1 MKRLAFVL
9 AIIIL
14 LAMFF
19 PGFSI
24 LAYPTHTPHENPA
37 TAKGSLDQ
45 AALLLSYGSVF
56 NLAAVRQYQ
65 DAQVMLNELE
75 HSSIPDELR
84 YLTDRYSLLSSQLL
98 TDLNN
103 IESLL
108 DEASTLFSNDQ
119 LNDAKEKLDSAEATI
134 HDAQFL
140 LEDIKAATNVLSETL
155 GVFATSATS
164 QIKQAYE
171 RLEQNLQRLRQL
183 TNELNQ
189 LRESL
194 ELNPQMIIKTRFHY
208 PTFLEVSAPQIAHPG
223 LPITISGQVSSTGSD
238 VSRTIKIL
246 LDNTQLAEETI
257 RDKFN
262 LEITPPEQTTTGK
275 HSLTVVATPQGHY
288 SGTSRRL
295 SIDISRIPVQAD
307 IQVPKLVII
316 PKSIQVSGK
325 VFHNLS
331 PVADTEVNLAFR
343 QSSITTKT
351 ANDGSFTVVV
361 KPPRLSM
368 LTTLSSNF
376 FYVTTTTVELPFD
389 LSLAGPQKLTMT
401 IQPIERWYA
410 PLRIE
415 TWIFVINPANMG
427 LMLVTFLSLG
437 LLVYNRTKNRVPRP
451 RKEEFIP
458 QPPTQELPPI
468 TPTPRPQYEFSGIKG
483 RILAAYLS
491 GVEALERRTS
501 IPKTAHTTL
510 REFLKMA
517 THRLPSVI
525 NSFTELT
532 TITEIALYS
541 AHRLGKNIATRAEKL
556 AATIKKE
563 LFNEPA

>member
-1 MKRLAFVL
+1 MKRLAIVFSV
-9 AIIIL
+9 IIL
-14 LAMFF
+14 LAMFS

-24 LAYPTHTPHENPA
+24 LANPTHTPHENPVTTKSA
-37 TAKGSLDQ
+37 LDK
-45 AALLLSYGSVF
+45 AALLLSYGKVF
-56 NLAAVRQYQ
+56 DLAAIREYQ
-65 DAQVMLNELE
+65 SAQGMLNELE

-119 LNDAKEKLDSAEATI
+119 INDAKKKLDSADTAI

-140 LEDIKAATNVLSETL
+140 LEDIKAATNVLAETL
-155 GVFATSATS
+155 GVFTTSATN

-171 RLEQNLQRLRQL
+171 RLEQNLKRLRQL
-183 TNELNQ
+183 TNELHQ
-189 LRESL
+189 LQESL

-223 LPITISGQVSSTGSD
+223 LPITVSGQVSSTGSD
-238 VSRTIKIL
+238 VSRTIKIF
-246 LDNTQLAEETI
+246 LDDTQLAEETI
-257 RDKFN
+257 QGKFN

-275 HSLTVVATPQGHY
+275 HSLTVVANPQGHY
-288 SGTSRRL
+288 SGTSKRL
-295 SIDISRIPVQAD
+295 SIDISKIPVQAD
-307 IQVPKLVII
+307 IQVPKLVVM
-316 PKSIQVSGK
+316 PKSIQISGK
-325 VFHNLS
+325 VFQKLS
-331 PVADTEVNLAFR
+331 PIADTEVNIAFR

-351 ANDGSFTVVV
+351 ANDGSFTVAL
-361 KPPRLSM
+361 KPLQLSV
-368 LTTLSSNF
+368 LTTSSSNF
-376 FYVTTTTVELPFD
+376 FYVTATTVELPFD

-410 PLRIE
+410 PLRTE
-415 TWIFVINPANMG
+415 TWIFVINPANVG

-437 LLVYNRTKNRVPRP
+437 LLVYNRTRTRVPRP
-451 RKEEFIP
+451 REEEFILP
-458 QPPTQELPPI
+458 PPTQELPPV
-468 TPTPRPQYEFSGIKG
+468 TPTPRPRYEFSGIKG

-491 GVEALERRTS
+491 GVEAVERRTS
-501 IPKTAHTTL
+501 IPTTAHTTL

-517 THRLPSVI
+517 THQLPSVI

-532 TITEIALYS
+532 TITEAALYS
-541 AHRLGKNIATRAEKL
+541 AHRLGKNIAARAEKL

-563 LFNEPA
+563 LFDEPT

>member
-9 AIIIL
+9 SIVIL

-24 LAYPTHTPHENPA
+24 LARPTHTPHENPV
-37 TAKGSLDQ
+37 TAKSSLDTV
-45 AALLLSYGSVF
+45 ALLLSYGNVF

-65 DAQVMLNELE
+65 SAQSMLNELE
-75 HSSIPDELR
+75 QSNIPDELK
-84 YLTDRYSLLSSQLL
+84 YLTDRYNLLSSQLF
-98 TDLNN
+98 TTLNN

-119 LNDAKEKLDSAEATI
+119 HSEAKEKLDSAEATI

-140 LEDIKAATNVLSETL
+140 LEDIKAATNVLAKTL
-155 GVFATSATS
+155 GVFATSANS

-183 TNELNQ
+183 TNDLNQ

-194 ELNPQMIIKTRFHY
+194 ELNPQMIIKTRFYY
-208 PTFLEVSAPQIAHPG
+208 PTSLEVSAPGVAYPG
-223 LPITISGQVSSTGSD
+223 LPITVSGQVSSTGSD
-238 VSRTIKIL
+238 APRTIRIL
-246 LDNTQLAEETI
+246 LDNIQLAEDTI
-257 RDKFN
+257 RGKFN

-275 HSLTVVATPQGHY
+275 HSLTVVATPQGRY

-295 SIDISRIPVQAD
+295 SIEISRIPVQAD

-331 PVADTEVNLAFR
+331 PIADTEVNLAFR

-351 ANDGSFTVVV
+351 TNDGSFIT
-361 KPPRLSM
+361 SIDA
-368 LTTLSSNF
+368 
-376 FYVTTTTVELPFD
+376 PFD
-389 LSLAGPQKLTMT
+389 LSLAGPQELTMT
-401 IQPIERWYA
+401 IQPIEPWYA
-410 PLRIE
+410 PLRTE
-415 TWIFVINPANMG
+415 TWIFVINPANTG

-437 LLVYNRTKNRVPRP
+437 LLVYNRTKTRVPRP
-451 RKEEFIP
+451 QEEEFIP
-458 QPPTQELPPI
+458 QPPTQELPPV

-491 GVEALERRTS
+491 GVEAVERRTS
-501 IPKTAHTTL
+501 IPMTAHTTL

-532 TITEIALYS
+532 TITEVALYS
-541 AHRLGKNIATRAEKL
+541 AHRLGKNIVTRAEKL

-563 LFNEPA
+563 FYNGTS

>member
-1 MKRLAFVL
+1 MKRLASVL
-9 AIIIL
+9 SIIIL

-24 LAYPTHTPHENPA
+24 LARPTHTPHENPV
-37 TAKGSLDQ
+37 TAKSALDK
-45 AALLLSYGSVF
+45 AALLLSYSKVF
-56 NLAAVRQYQ
+56 DLAAIRQYQ
-65 DAQVMLNELE
+65 SAQGMLNELE
-75 HSSIPDELR
+75 QSSIPDELR

-98 TDLNN
+98 TTLNN

-140 LEDIKAATNVLSETL
+140 LEDIKAATNVLAETL

-164 QIKQAYE
+164 QMKQAYE

-183 TNELNQ
+183 TNELHQ
-189 LRESL
+189 LRENL
-194 ELNPQMIIKTRFHY
+194 ELNPQLIIKTRFRY
-208 PTFLEVSAPQIAHPG
+208 PTFLEVSAPQTAHPG
-223 LPITISGQVSSTGSD
+223 LPITVSGQVSSTGSD
-238 VSRTIKIL
+238 VSRNIKIL
-246 LDNTQLAEETI
+246 LDNTQLTEETI
-257 RDKFN
+257 RGNFN

-275 HSLTVVATPQGHY
+275 HSLTVVANPQGHY
-288 SGTSRRL
+288 SGTSKRL
-295 SIDISRIPVQAD
+295 SIDISKIPVQAE
-307 IQVPKLVII
+307 IQVPKLVIV
-316 PKSIQVSGK
+316 PQSIQVSGK
-325 VFHNLS
+325 VFHKLAS
-331 PVADTEVNLAFR
+331 IADTEVNIAFR

-351 ANDGSFTVVV
+351 ANDGSFTVAV
-361 KPPRLSM
+361 KPLQLSM
-368 LTTLSSNF
+368 LTTSSSNF
-376 FYVTTTTVELPFD
+376 FYVTATTVELPFD
-389 LSLAGPQKLTMT
+389 LSLAGPQKLTLT

-410 PLRIE
+410 PLQTE
-415 TWIFVINPANMG
+415 TWIFVINPANAG

-437 LLVYNRTKNRVPRP
+437 LLVYNRTRTRVPIP
-451 RKEEFIP
+451 REEEFIP
-458 QPPTQELPPI
+458 QPPIQELPPV
-468 TPTPRPQYEFSGIKG
+468 TPKPRPQYEFSGIRG

-491 GVEALERRTS
+491 GVEAVEKRTS
-501 IPKTAHTTL
+501 IPMTAHYTF

-525 NSFTELT
+525 NPFTELT
-532 TITEIALYS
+532 TITEVALYS

-563 LFNEPA
+563 LFNELA